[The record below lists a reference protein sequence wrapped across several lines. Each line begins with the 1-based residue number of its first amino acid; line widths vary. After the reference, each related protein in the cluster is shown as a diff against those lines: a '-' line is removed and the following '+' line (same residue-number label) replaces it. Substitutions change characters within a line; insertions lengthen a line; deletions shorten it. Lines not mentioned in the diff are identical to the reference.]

1 MPRNKIAGSHGSSV
15 LSVLRSIQTVHRSGY
30 TSLHSYLQCGTVVFS
45 PYPLHHLFVD
55 FLMIA
60 VLSGIRCYLTV
71 VLLCISVIIS
81 DVEHL
86 SCACWPSVCPLW
98 RNGERFS
105 ANFFVFLFFDWVKQP
120 KLFVAKCLVT
130 CDLAHYTFLLSCFFL
145 SSPYP
150 FHRYPSQCRLL

>member
-1 MPRNKIAGSHGSSV
+1 MPRSKIAGSHGSSV
-15 LSVLRSIQTVHRSGY
+15 LSVLRSLQTVLRSGY
-30 TSLHSYLQCGTVVFS
+30 TNLHSYQQCGTVVFS
-45 PYPLHHLFVD
+45 PYPLQHLFVD

-60 VLSGIRCYLTV
+60 VLSGVRCYLTV

-105 ANFFVFLFFDWVKQP
+105 VIFFFFFFDWVKQP
-120 KLFVAKCLVT
+120 KLFVAKCLVP
-130 CDLAHYTFLLSCFFL
+130 CDPAQYTFLLLCFVL